1 MSSSRCGHWVE
12 NGVSYWAVSDVSVG
26 DLGQLV
32 KFFRA
37 PPP

>member
-1 MSSSRCGHWVE
+1 MSSSGCGHRVE
-12 NGVSYWAVSDVSVG
+12 NGVSYWAVSDVSAR